1 MDLTTVFAPLCGAL
15 VGLCLGSFLNVVIH
29 RIPLRMAA
37 EEAQA
42 LNEALQARGLAAPS
56 ADAVGPPHPQGHS
69 LLHASRCPH
78 CLHPLKWRHNIP
90 LLGFAV
96 LRGRCAHCGQAIA
109 WRYPMVELLAG
120 LWLGLC
126 CARWGLSPQALA
138 VGGAGLALLALA
150 AIDAEHVLLPDAI
163 TLPLLWAGL
172 LCASAGWHALPLQ
185 HALWGAALGYTLM
198 AGVAWLFWR
207 LTGKEGLGG
216 GDFKL
221 FAALGAWQGW
231 MALPWLLLIACLG
244 SVAWVIWRQQ
254 QGRPRQRHYPF
265 GPWLALAGGLYW
277 VAG

>member
-150 AIDAEHVLLPDAI
+150 AIDAEHLLLPDAI

-216 GDFKL
+216 GEGGGGSPARPGQARG
-221 FAALGAWQGW
+221 AAKGAAGV
-231 MALPWLLLIACLG
+231 LPE
-244 SVAWVIWRQQ
+244 
-254 QGRPRQRHYPF
+254 QR
-265 GPWLALAGGLYW
+265 GPAGGGAGDPGADGGADFAD
-277 VAG
+277 VARHFTNGVTAEPL